1 MSARLNRVRL
11 RLRDLAA
18 GAAFGSLVISWQ
30 LPSVLL
36 LLAAAGFVLALFDRR
51 PFGDRHLVGG
61 VFLLLAG
68 ALCFGMVW
76 KGPVDLVVGACCF
89 ATLLTLQRML
99 SAPGPAVDAQV
110 NLASLLMVAGGGAL
124 SGDLLYAPM
133 LALYAVFSILA
144 MGLGVVSATVAPG
157 TTFPLRRVLLPLS
170 VGAGLAMVL
179 GLTFFI
185 LFPRLSWN
193 MAGGRVSTGLGP
205 VTTGFSDQVRLGG
218 SGSIKSNPR
227 VVARVHL
234 SPDPG
239 DEALNRYWIGRTYD
253 TFDGV
258 RWTAQRTP
266 VETEGQIRLSH
277 GGDRLIHQE
286 IELLPAYGARTA
298 LALEAPS
305 LFGGAVA
312 NTHKGRR
319 RTRMQ
324 RLENGEIR
332 FEREAPGYDY
342 HAYSLPA
349 DVTREVPALTTGDL
363 DRARS
368 LPADLD
374 PRIPA
379 LAQRLL
385 AGEQDPLRAAER
397 LARHLS
403 TRFRYS
409 MELPGEHPD
418 ALSHFL
424 FERQE
429 GHCEHFATA
438 LTVLLRTQ
446 GIPARLATGFFGGE
460 RLGDDYILRAGDAH
474 AWTQVL
480 VPGRGWVSVDATPPA
495 FRSAQPEPFLTW
507 LVDRYEALEERW
519 RNSVV
524 DYDIR
529 DQWAFL
535 SGMLSDRERHDVLA
549 GEVVEAR
556 PRRALGMGLG
566 AFFGVLLLGWIL
578 ERRVRRPRSDPATR
592 FHHRLRRTVQR
603 DPTIGAGLARGVPI
617 EELARRLRQTDHPAA
632 TPLDDAVRR
641 YLEARF
647 GSRPLGAREASQLL
661 QRLRSALGTAARSS

>member
-1 MSARLNRVRL
+1 MSTRLRKVQL

-18 GAAFGSLVISWQ
+18 CAAFGSLIISWQ
-30 LPSVLL
+30 LPAALILLAIVGFALALIGRRPFGERHLLGGMFL
-36 LLAAAGFVLALFDRR
+36 LLAAAI
-51 PFGDRHLVGG
+51 
-61 VFLLLAG
+61 
-68 ALCFGMVW
+68 CFGMVW
-76 KGPVDLVVGACCF
+76 KGPVDLVVGACSF
-89 ATLLTLQRML
+89 ATLLTLQRVL
-99 SAPGPAVDAQV
+99 SSPGPATDSQV

-133 LALYAVFSILA
+133 LALYAVFSILS
-144 MGLGVVSATVAPG
+144 MGLGVVAATAS
-157 TTFPLRRVLLPLS
+157 TQQTLRLRQVLVPLS
-170 VGAGLAMVL
+170 VGAGMAMVL

-193 MAGGRVSTGLGP
+193 MSGGRVSTGLGP

-218 SGSIKSNPR
+218 TGNIKSNPR
-227 VVARVHL
+227 VVARIHL
-234 SPDPG
+234 TPDPG
-239 DEALNRYWIGRTYD
+239 DDQLHRYWIGRTYD
-253 TFDGV
+253 AFDGV
-258 RWTAQRTP
+258 RWTPQAVP
-266 VETEGQIRLSH
+266 LETEVQIRLSH
-277 GGDRLIHQE
+277 GGKRLIHQE
-286 IELLPAYGARTA
+286 VELLPAYGARTA

-312 NTHKGRR
+312 HTQKGRR
-319 RTRMQ
+319 RTRLE
-324 RLENGEIR
+324 RLKNGEVR
-332 FEREAPGYDY
+332 FEREAPGYAY
-342 HAYSLPA
+342 HAYSLPT
-349 DVTREVPALTTGDL
+349 DVSREVPALTAEDL

-374 PRIPA
+374 PRIPE
-379 LAQRLL
+379 LAKRLL

-397 LARHLS
+397 LAQHLS
-403 TRFRYS
+403 TRFSYS
-409 MELPGEHPD
+409 LELPGEHPD
-418 ALSHFL
+418 ALAHFL

-438 LTVLLRTQ
+438 LTILLRTQ

-480 VPGRGWVSVDATPPA
+480 VPGKGWVSVDATPPA

-535 SGMLSDRERHDVLA
+535 SDVFSHRERSTVLA
-549 GEVVEAR
+549 GEVSEAR
-556 PRRALGMGLG
+556 PRRALGVGLS
-566 AFFGVLLLGWIL
+566 AFFGILLVGWIL
-578 ERRVRRPRSDPATR
+578 ERRVRRPRTDAATR
-592 FHHRLRRTVQR
+592 FHHRLRRVAQR
-603 DPTIGAGLARGVPI
+603 DPALGAGLARGIPL
-617 EELARRLRQTDHPAA
+617 EELARSLRHSDHPAA
-632 TPLDDAVRR
+632 EPLDSAVRR

-647 GSRPLGAREASQLL
+647 GARPLENAEASELLRQLKG
-661 QRLRSALGTAARSS
+661 ALAGAARPS